1 MARKS
6 GNIFKGEVNE
16 QATSSATYPRKN
28 YKVEWEDGK
37 PIIIKEN
44 KRKRKIDKFSM
55 KKQLERQHQPIPHSL
70 EEWGG
75 HRGLIEYQMG
85 KAMAEDIL
93 DLRKGK
99 EKGIDPQKWLCD
111 YVNDQMGLI
120 GYCIKVV
127 VVG

>member
-16 QATSSATYPRKN
+16 QATSSAAYPRKN
-28 YKVEWEDGK
+28 YKIKWEDGN
-37 PIIIKEN
+37 PVIVKEKRRN
-44 KRKRKIDKFSM
+44 KKTDKFSM
-55 KKQLERQHQPIPHSL
+55 RKQLERKHQPIPHSV
-70 EEWGG
+70 EEWQG

-85 KAMAEDIL
+85 HAMAEDIL
-93 DLRKGK
+93 DLRRGK

-111 YVNDQMGLI
+111 YINDQMGLI

-127 VVG
+127 IAG

>member
-1 MARKS
+1 MTKTI
-6 GNIFKGEVNE
+6 NIFKGERNE
-16 QATSSATYPRKN
+16 QATNSKAYPKKN
-28 YKVEWEDGK
+28 YKMKFQKRD
-37 PIIIKEN
+37 N
-44 KRKRKIDKFSM
+44 KKKDKFSI
-55 KKQLERQHQPIPHSL
+55 KKQLERKHQPIPHTI

-85 KAMAEDIL
+85 RAMMEDIL

-127 VVG
+127 AVG